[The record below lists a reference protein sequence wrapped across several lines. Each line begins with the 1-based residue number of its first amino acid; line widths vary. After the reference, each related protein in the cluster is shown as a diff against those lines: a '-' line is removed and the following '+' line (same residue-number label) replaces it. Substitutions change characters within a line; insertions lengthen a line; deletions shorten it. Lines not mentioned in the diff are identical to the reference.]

1 MAALVHVGEVWWEGM
16 RGGGVWCWVVGGE
29 RQVANGGVVMV
40 VVIVCAGCGVGCV
53 WGGGGGRGGGGGAS
67 CVVCGVWCCVV
78 WCCVPEVLM
87 LLGWVLVIGGWY
99 AWVLMHAVSTLTERG
114 VQKSSQSPV
123 VWQRGLSALC
133 SGIDCIWGR
142 ADEREP

>member
-1 MAALVHVGEVWWEGM
+1 M
-16 RGGGVWCWVVGGE
+16 
-29 RQVANGGVVMV
+29 
-40 VVIVCAGCGVGCV
+40 CGV
-53 WGGGGGRGGGGGAS
+53 R
-67 CVVCGVWCCVV
+67 CVV
-78 WCCVPEVLM
+78 WCGVACQVLM

-99 AWVLMHAVSTLTERG
+99 AWVVMHAVSTLTERG

-123 VWQRGLSALC
+123 VWQRGLEALC

>member
-1 MAALVHVGEVWWEGM
+1 M
-16 RGGGVWCWVVGGE
+16 GGVWCWLVGGE

-40 VVIVCAGCGVGCV
+40 VVVVVVCVGCGVGCV
-53 WGGGGGRGGGGGAS
+53 GGRH
-67 CVVCGVWCCVV
+67 VWCVLCGVV
-78 WCCVPEVLM
+78 WCGVACQVLM

>member
-1 MAALVHVGEVWWEGM
+1 MGWW
-16 RGGGVWCWVVGGE
+16 GVVLVVGGE

-53 WGGGGGRGGGGGAS
+53 CGGS
-67 CVVCGVWCCVV
+67 CVVCGVWCGVV
-78 WCCVPEVLM
+78 LRARGIDVV
-87 LLGWVLVIGGWY
+87 GVGG
-99 AWVLMHAVSTLTERG
+99 AGGVLMHAVSTLTERG

-123 VWQRGLSALC
+123 VWQRGLEALC

>member
-53 WGGGGGRGGGGGAS
+53 CGGGHVWCA
-67 CVVCGVWCCVV
+67 VCGVV
-78 WCCVPEVLM
+78 WCCVPGVDVV
-87 LLGWVLVIGGWY
+87 GVGIGYWRVVCVGSD
-99 AWVLMHAVSTLTERG
+99 ARG
-114 VQKSSQSPV
+114 V
-123 VWQRGLSALC
+123 
-133 SGIDCIWGR
+133 DTDR
-142 ADEREP
+142 ARRAEE

>member
-53 WGGGGGRGGGGGAS
+53 CGG
-67 CVVCGVWCCVV
+67 VMCGVRCVV
-78 WCCVPEVLM
+78 WCGVACQVLM

-99 AWVLMHAVSTLTERG
+99 AWVVMHAVSTLTERG

-133 SGIDCIWGR
+133 SGVGCIWGR
-142 ADEREP
+142 AGEREP